1 MISNIVK
8 NQRKYYLSGN
18 TLDIKKR
25 IIVLEQIKEQI
36 NKYYSQLVDA
46 FEKDFNKCEF
56 DVISTEVSMVIFE
69 IDYFIK
75 NIKKL
80 SRTKRVRSNLINI
93 PSKSYIYKEPY
104 GCVLVIAPW
113 NYPFQLSVLPL
124 VDAIASGN
132 TVVLK
137 PSEQAPHVAS
147 VIEKMLSIFDDGL
160 IKVVNGGIDV
170 SSALLDERFDLIFY
184 TGGTNVGKVVM
195 EKASRHLTPVILE
208 LGGKSPCIVCKDA
221 DIKLAAKRIVWGKF
235 INAGQTC
242 VAPDYILVHE
252 CIKEEF
258 IKNVIEQINENYY
271 INNTLSKD
279 FPSIINEK
287 HLDRLKKLI
296 NKDKV
301 IFGGN
306 IYNKTLEPTVLDNVC
321 EFDLVMQ
328 EEIFGPIMPIIA
340 FNDLDKVVNTLK
352 QKEKP
357 LALYI
362 FSKNKENINKVI
374 NNLSF
379 GGASINDVIM
389 HLTNDLLPFGGIGNS
404 GMGRYHGKYSFDAFT
419 HEKPVFKKGK
429 FELNIKYNN
438 RNDNKTKLLKKIL
451 KIKEEK

>member
-1 MISNIVK
+1 MISNIVE

-25 IIVLEQIKEQI
+25 IIVLKQIKEQI
-36 NKYYSQLVDA
+36 NKYYSPLVDA

-80 SRTKRVRSNLINI
+80 SRTKRVKSNLINI

-104 GCVLVIAPW
+104 GCVLVIDPW

-137 PSEQAPHVAS
+137 PSEQAPYVAS
-147 VIEKMLSIFDDGL
+147 VIERMLSIFDDGL

-252 CIKEEF
+252 SIKEEF
-258 IKNVIEQINENYY
+258 LKNVIEQIKENYY

-306 IYNKTLEPTVLDNVC
+306 IYNKTLEPTVLDNAC

>member
-1 MISNIVK
+1 MISNIVES
-8 NQRKYYLSGN
+8 QRKYYLSGN

-25 IIVLEQIKEQI
+25 IIVLKKIKEQI
-36 NKYYSQLVDA
+36 NKHYSQLVDA

-137 PSEQAPHVAS
+137 PSEQAPYVAS

-170 SSALLDERFDLIFY
+170 SSALLEERFDLIFY

-195 EKASRHLTPVILE
+195 EKASHHLTPVILE

-258 IKNVIEQINENYY
+258 IKNVIEQIKENYY
-271 INNTLSKD
+271 INNTLSND

-306 IYNKTLEPTVLDNVC
+306 IYNKTLEPTVLDNAC

>member
-1 MISNIVK
+1 MISNIVE

-25 IIVLEQIKEQI
+25 IIVLKQIKEQI
-36 NKYYSQLVDA
+36 NKYYSPLVDA

-80 SRTKRVRSNLINI
+80 SRTKRVKSNLINI

-170 SSALLDERFDLIFY
+170 SSALLEECFDLIFY

-258 IKNVIEQINENYY
+258 IKNVIEQIKENYY
-271 INNTLSKD
+271 INNTLLED

-306 IYNKTLEPTVLDNVC
+306 IYNKTLEPTVLDNAC

-328 EEIFGPIMPIIA
+328 EEIFGPIMPIIS

>member
-1 MISNIVK
+1 MISNIVE

-25 IIVLEQIKEQI
+25 IIVLKQIKEQI
-36 NKYYSQLVDA
+36 NKYYSPLVDA
-46 FEKDFNKCEF
+46 FEKDFDKCEF

-80 SRTKRVRSNLINI
+80 SRTKRVKSNLINI

-137 PSEQAPHVAS
+137 PSEQAPYVAS
-147 VIEKMLSIFDDGL
+147 VIERMLSIFDDGL

-252 CIKEEF
+252 SIKEEF
-258 IKNVIEQINENYY
+258 LKNVIEQIKENYY

-306 IYNKTLEPTVLDNVC
+306 IYNKTLEPTVLDNAC